1 MTGPACAG
9 SPSGIGSARVRPTVG
24 SAFGAPWRGRAVDRL
39 GLRRALIPSL
49 VPLVVSAFMS
59 SEERALALESK
70 GFEYECEKT
79 TLIDV
84 LPNQCEKYAWA
95 GIGLYVILVIGG
107 VVLWIL

>member
-1 MTGPACAG
+1 
-9 SPSGIGSARVRPTVG
+9 
-24 SAFGAPWRGRAVDRL
+24 
-39 GLRRALIPSL
+39 
-49 VPLVVSAFMS
+49 MS